1 MNSGRLMPPTLGWCK
16 CPRPHRPNSTPGR
29 VSSFQCQSPP
39 RFWSPR
45 DKSPEDITCLFTGI
59 GSEIISSLYH
69 VIQYILGAWEQELPF
84 TEQPRTR
91 LDLKPSQQ
99 HRIIRV
105 IGPVSETTVV
115 TGEAAAPHGWPC
127 PVSSSQMRKLK
138 PRDVLP
144 WAPGHTGPG
153 RGLRTRWDLW
163 LCTAR
168 ACSGCTQG
176 AQSLFQAHALCFL
189 QPEIRAATYLTYN
202 RNATSWLFLTLA

>member
-59 GSEIISSLYH
+59 GSEIISSLYPK

-91 LDLKPSQQ
+91 LDLNPPSNTASSASSVPCQRPRWSPEKQLLLTDDPVLSPAHRWENWSLETSCPGPPATCGQDEDSGLGGTCDSAQ
-99 HRIIRV
+99 HGPAADALKEPRV
-105 IGPVSETTVV
+105 CLKHTLCVSFSLRFE
-115 TGEAAAPHGWPC
+115 
-127 PVSSSQMRKLK
+127 L
-138 PRDVLP
+138 PR
-144 WAPGHTGPG
+144 T
-153 RGLRTRWDLW
+153 
-163 LCTAR
+163 
-168 ACSGCTQG
+168 
-176 AQSLFQAHALCFL
+176 
-189 QPEIRAATYLTYN
+189 
-202 RNATSWLFLTLA
+202 